1 MNINNNIYNEM
12 FDKEKKWIE
21 QINSGL
27 LNSIYCNLELK
38 PFYLEIEDQLNTNS
52 TEITKPIIEAIKEI
66 INKIDELNDLYSKGY
81 KTDMKELIPL
91 FLTNKMNKKEKK
103 NSTSAKIEV
112 LKSFKDMYISSIK
125 NSDDIYGELPE
136 EKTK

>member
-38 PFYLEIEDQLNTNS
+38 PFYLEIEGQLNTNS

-66 INKIDELNDLYSKGY
+66 IQKIDEFNDLYSKGY

-103 NSTSAKIEV
+103 SSTSAKIEV

>member
-1 MNINNNIYNEM
+1 MNINNNIYNEI
-12 FDKEKKWIE
+12 FVKEKKWIE

-38 PFYLEIEDQLNTNS
+38 SFYQEIETQLSTNS

-66 INKIDELNDLYSKGY
+66 INKINEFNDLYSQGS

-91 FLTNKMNKKEKK
+91 FLTSKMNKKEKK
-103 NSTSAKIEV
+103 SNTSAKIEV

-125 NSDDIYGELPE
+125 NPDDIYGELPE